1 VVGDIIRVK
10 GFGTLD
16 DYNVS
21 CYSGSKSI
29 MSSSKPPNDHVAYS
43 YDGISETAVLTI
55 IGDGVQ
61 KFMRVS
67 GALAGSKDDLIITKN
82 EEITYSTGYVWYN
95 TGIDPE
101 SGNGSGNY
109 VRLLVQ
115 VNNNA
120 ADITQ
125 NSERLTALETG
136 ADSLTIPAFW
146 QDAVDACISK
156 IKALQIGRSCVTF
169 PFFSDN
175 HQRNGYAGILIAHIM
190 KECGIPYCFFGG
202 DTISSGYLTESDMLQ
217 QDKAFDTV
225 MSYIP
230 EGKFCR
236 AVGNHDGYWNNN
248 GTKGYYTRDQIYE
261 LFLRAEGAAQNK
273 HFGEDG
279 TYYYVDEITSKI
291 RFVVM
296 NTNGGSVNDAQI
308 AWLQSTV
315 LSFSESGWAAVFIS
329 HQPISNHY
337 HANVSNSAEVITAL
351 QDAGVEVI
359 GWFSGHIHR
368 DRMYTH
374 IAVGS
379 SDTAEGTDGES
390 LGFTQVT
397 ITSDNTGIAY
407 DAATK
412 HTVANDDQSHA
423 IDFVTINRSTRTV
436 HLTRLGI
443 GNDRS
448 YTY

>member
-1 VVGDIIRVK
+1 MKDAAVFILLGQSNAVGHILPMRQEDKILEPMKNV
-10 GFGTLD
+10 FGLSRTLNQSFDNKELRWTGYTSFDMNLAESQD
-16 DYNVS
+16 D
-21 CYSGSKSI
+21 
-29 MSSSKPPNDHVAYS
+29 
-43 YDGISETAVLTI
+43 
-55 IGDGVQ
+55 
-61 KFMRVS
+61 
-67 GALAGSKDDLIITKN
+67 
-82 EEITYSTGYVWYN
+82 TYSIAN
-95 TGIDPE
+95 CLARI
-101 SGNGSGNY
+101 
-109 VRLLVQ
+109 
-115 VNNNA
+115 
-120 ADITQ
+120 
-125 NSERLTALETG
+125 
-136 ADSLTIPAFW
+136 W